1 MSEGK
6 ITISMITDSQ
16 QEEETVRISLV
27 DVGSKTQFVI
37 AELTLKDFSLALLG
51 RGRVDC
57 KLQFNNLDNI
67 SKRKETKT
75 FSIQTDRVCHLPS
88 DKLNELF
95 LDGWNAVL
103 SSYKDKYNY
112 KLNSI
117 DSAYTFTA
125 EVEFERFV

>member
-1 MSEGK
+1 MNGK
-6 ITISMITDSQ
+6 IRISKISDSTKD
-16 QEEETVRISLV
+16 EGSIRISLQ
-27 DVGSKTQFVI
+27 DTTSKVQFIIIDMELDAFARVLFGI
-37 AELTLKDFSLALLG
+37 EDAPCELT
-51 RGRVDC
+51 
-57 KLQFNNLDNI
+57 FNNLKAI
-67 SKRKETKT
+67 GKTKETKT
-75 FSIQTDRVCHLPS
+75 FSIQTDRVCHLPF

-112 KLNSI
+112 KLNPI